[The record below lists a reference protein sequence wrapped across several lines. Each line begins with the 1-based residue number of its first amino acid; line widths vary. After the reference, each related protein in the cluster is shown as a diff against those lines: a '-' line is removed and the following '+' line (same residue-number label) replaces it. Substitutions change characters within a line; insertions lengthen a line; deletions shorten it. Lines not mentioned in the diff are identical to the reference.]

1 MAKAADHIT
10 CQELVEEASDYLEG
24 ALSSDNAEL
33 FEHHLNY
40 CAGCERYVDEM
51 NRTVGTAGKL
61 REDEVPR
68 ETIEFLI
75 EAFRGRRSP

>member
-1 MAKAADHIT
+1 MAEAAEHIT

-24 ALSSDNAEL
+24 ALSSDDAEL

-51 NRTVGTAGKL
+51 RSTVGTAGRL
-61 REDEVPR
+61 REDEAPNQ
-68 ETIEFLI
+68 TIEFLLD
-75 EAFRGRRSP
+75 AFKDRRSE